1 MFISKKHQTFDS
13 QFKEKIKMQKT
24 KTLIALTLLVLLTV
38 PIAMEASKITA
49 QALDVPVYLKVHA
62 EPSPIGKDQT
72 IFISLFFTKPIPS
85 GTYQGLTVN
94 IVKPDGHTE
103 TFGPYTADTT
113 GGVGGI
119 EFTPTEVGNYTVQG
133 FYPGQTITVS
143 GTAYNILA
151 TESEIEHFTVQEEAI
166 PGFPYVPLP
175 TEYWS
180 RPIYSTNFGWAALGG
195 NWWGLYKPS
204 FTDTGGYDAEGNNFN
219 PYSLAPNSPHIMWV
233 KQVALGGQPGLP
245 ISGDQESQYTST
257 SILYRQ
263 FEPVILNGVIYYKR
277 YTNTPTTETSV
288 ETPGWEAVDLRTGE
302 TLWIKDTK
310 DTLDFGMVMQFHTI
324 QEYGSQAF
332 LVGSWNSSGM
342 FSFGAATNIWQVFD
356 PVTGYFIANITKVPS
371 TTATGIVDENDDN
384 AQGAV
389 LMYRVDSGNL
399 VMWNSTRCLGGATSV
414 TIRPSGNID
423 YTRGIQWTKPLP
435 TVTGASLGV
444 MGTTHK
450 VILVGYYPQ
459 ALSTFTTEFG
469 EAWAIDAGMDAMT
482 GDVLWGP
489 INRTLPRFHEVP
501 VVAVGGNEETGYYYV
516 RHDKDTDEAY
526 GYSLTD
532 GTQLWGP
539 VKIPGS
545 GLSTLARGAAIAY
558 GKVYIWDFGGYV
570 SAIDLATGEVAWTL
584 EPRSAGY
591 DTPYG
596 VYPYWHFGSHSLA
609 DGKLFLSESRMYD
622 PPLFPN
628 AHKMVINCTDGSVVW
643 NILGFF
649 GREPTA
655 IADGYAVGYNSY
667 DAQIYTFGKG
677 PTQTTA
683 SVTQDVV
690 PFGTKVLIT
699 GKVLDKSS
707 GTTDNDRTA
716 RFPDGVAAVSEESQE
731 AWMEY
736 VYMQQLKP
744 TDATGVEVTFTVI
757 DANGNCREI
766 GTAQSDASGFYSFDW
781 MPDID
786 GKYTVYASF
795 GGSESYWPSQA
806 TTAFFVSAE
815 ESTPAPTETPVSVAD
830 MYFVPAIAGIIV
842 AIIVVGAVLALL
854 LLKKRP

>member
-1 MFISKKHQTFDS
+1 
-13 QFKEKIKMQKT
+13 
-24 KTLIALTLLVLLTV
+24 
-38 PIAMEASKITA
+38 MEASKITV

-62 EPSPIGKDQT
+62 EPSPIGKGQT

-85 GTYQGLTVN
+85 GVYQQLTVK
-94 IVKPDGHTE
+94 ITKPGGQTE

-133 FYPGQTITVS
+133 FYPGQTIRVS
-143 GTAYNILA
+143 NVDYNILA
-151 TESEIEHFTVQEEAI
+151 TESEIEHFTVQEEPI

-175 TEYWS
+175 TEYWT
-180 RPIYSTNFGWAALGG
+180 RPIYSTNFGWAQLGG

-219 PYSLAPNSPHIMWV
+219 PYSLAPNTAHIMWV
-233 KQVALGGQPGLP
+233 KPMALGGQPGLP

-277 YTNTPTTETSV
+277 YTNTPTTESSA
-288 ETPGWEAVDLRTGE
+288 ETPGWEALDLRTGKS
-302 TLWIKDTK
+302 LWIKETK
-310 DTLDFGMVMQFHTI
+310 DTLDFGFLMQFHTI
-324 QEYGSQAF
+324 QEYGTQGF
-332 LVGSWNSSGM
+332 LMGSYNSSGM

-371 TTATGIVDENDDN
+371 TTAAGLVDENDKN

-389 LMYRVDSGNL
+389 LIHRVDSGNL
-399 VMWNSTRCLGGATSV
+399 TLWNSTLCLAGGSRTSAV
-414 TIRPSGNID
+414 IRPSGNLD
-423 YTRGIQWTKPLP
+423 YTKGIEWSKPIP
-435 TVTGASLGV
+435 TVTGASLGIT
-444 MGTTHK
+444 GRTHE
-450 VILVGYYPQ
+450 VVLLGYYPQ
-459 ALSTFTTEFG
+459 ALATFTTEFG
-469 EAWAIDAGMDAMT
+469 EAWAIDVGMDAMT
-482 GDVLWGP
+482 GNLLWGP

-501 VVAVGGNEETGYYYV
+501 VVAVGGDYYV
-516 RHDKDTDEAY
+516 RHDKDTNEAY
-526 GYSLTD
+526 GYNIKT
-532 GTQLWGP
+532 GQQLWGP
-539 VKIPGS
+539 VKLEGT

-570 SAIDLATGEVAWTL
+570 NAIDLATGQIAWTL
-584 EPRSAGY
+584 KPRSAGY

-596 VYPYWHFGSHSLA
+596 IYPLWHFGTHSIA
-609 DGKLFLSESRMYD
+609 DGKLFLSEGRMYD

-628 AHKMVINCTDGSVVW
+628 AHKLAINCTDGSIVW
-643 NILGFF
+643 KILGTFA
-649 GREPTA
+649 REPTA

-707 GTTDNDRTA
+707 GTTDADRSA
-716 RFPDGVAAVSEESQE
+716 RFPDGVAAVSDESMEE
-731 AWMEY
+731 WMEY
-736 VYMQQLKP
+736 VYMQQPKP
-744 TDATGVEVTFTVI
+744 NNVTGVEVTFTVI

-766 GTAQSDASGFYSFDW
+766 GTATSDESGFYSFDW
-781 MPDID
+781 TPDID

-806 TTAFFVSAE
+806 TTAFYVSPQV
-815 ESTPAPTETPVSVAD
+815 STPAPTETPPSVAD
-830 MYFVPAIAGIIV
+830 MYFVPAVAGIIV
-842 AIIVVGAVLALL
+842 AILIVGAILALL